1 MLGFLQDEYIR
12 VASRLKVVT
21 ANMTVFLLQNMKLN
35 GKLLMDV
42 TYLHGKEWKNPKRSK
57 LIESI
62 LLGIPLPAF
71 YLRENP
77 EGAMAVIDG
86 KQRLSAIFDY
96 INGNYRLERLT
107 ELKSISGLTYEQL
120 PPFMQNRIEES
131 QMVFHIIKP
140 QSYDSMT
147 MEVFQRVN
155 HGGEKLSA
163 AEIRNFLYAGQS
175 TKLINQ
181 LAETD
186 IFKDLIKGYIK
197 PQKRM
202 QDREC
207 VTRFISFYLWLC
219 NYIGASAPDYQID
232 YEGEL
237 NDFLAK
243 TMKYLNAL
251 SVKDFESLHLDTV
264 FNETLHKC
272 LNLFGKN
279 WPCVPSRKKQAP
291 LFNKCMFDALSSV
304 VAVLQHI
311 DDNITDQRLINARNK
326 LVKDKVFLDT
336 VKHDPYDMRAFLD
349 RYLIIFKTIQSSEV

>member
-1 MLGFLQDEYIR
+1 MLDFLQDEYIR

-21 ANMTVFLLQNMKLN
+21 ANMTVFLLQNMKRN

-42 TYLHGKEWKNPKRSK
+42 TYLHGKEWKTPKRSK

-140 QSYDSMT
+140 QSY
-147 MEVFQRVN
+147 E
-155 HGGEKLSA
+155 
-163 AEIRNFLYAGQS
+163 GQS

-186 IFKDLIKGYIK
+186 IFKELIKGNVK

-207 VTRFISFYLWLC
+207 VTRFIAFYLWLC
-219 NYIGASAPDYQID
+219 NYIGASAPAYQID
-232 YEGEL
+232 YEGDL

-251 SVKDFESLHLDTV
+251 SVKDFESLHLNTV

-304 VAVLQHI
+304 VAVLRHV
-311 DDNITDQRLINARNK
+311 DDNIADQRLINARNK

-336 VKHDPYDMRAFLD
+336 VKHDPYDIRAFLD

>member
-1 MLGFLQDEYIR
+1 MENSACLLFLII
-12 VASRLKVVT
+12 
-21 ANMTVFLLQNMKLN
+21 
-35 GKLLMDV
+35 LM
-42 TYLHGKEWKNPKRSK
+42 
-57 LIESI
+57 
-62 LLGIPLPAF
+62 
-71 YLRENP
+71 
-77 EGAMAVIDG
+77 
-86 KQRLSAIFDY
+86 AI
-96 INGNYRLERLT
+96 I
-107 ELKSISGLTYEQL
+107 
-120 PPFMQNRIEES
+120 
-131 QMVFHIIKP
+131 
-140 QSYDSMT
+140 
-147 MEVFQRVN
+147 
-155 HGGEKLSA
+155 EKLSA

-186 IFKDLIKGYIK
+186 IFKELIKGNVK

-207 VTRFISFYLWLC
+207 VTRFIAFYLWLC
-219 NYIGASAPDYQID
+219 NYIGASAPAYQID
-232 YEGEL
+232 YEGDL

-251 SVKDFESLHLDTV
+251 SVKDFESLHLNTV

-304 VAVLQHI
+304 VAVLRHV
-311 DDNITDQRLINARNK
+311 DDNIADQRLINARNK

-336 VKHDPYDMRAFLD
+336 VKHDPYDIRAFLD